1 MLSLYLQFFIILII
15 LLILGD
21 KEGRSYEVVLV
32 DILDS
37 QVQKLRN
44 KKVVFVN
51 VLWRNPLVKVST

>member
-15 LLILGD
+15 SLILGD

-51 VLWRNPLVKVST
+51 VLWRNPLVMVST